1 MMTVTDFAQ
10 VSARARPSAL
20 GRVSSLFGF
29 SGGVGLA
36 NLPVFSGKRWM
47 VSRVALVASL
57 GLIMGLGPFE
67 RMPGGRILGP
77 EISTPVAHWRFVSA
91 ARQCALEVRPS
102 YPHSVTV
109 NCWHLDGQLYIGCM
123 ACEGKTWS
131 RYVQEVPMAR
141 VKILDAIYPV
151 AMQRVSKVEEVAAA
165 WEARWLNMG
174 RELPAPAVPGG
185 YWLYRVTSR

>member
-1 MMTVTDFAQ
+1 
-10 VSARARPSAL
+10 
-20 GRVSSLFGF
+20 
-29 SGGVGLA
+29 
-36 NLPVFSGKRWM
+36 
-47 VSRVALVASL
+47 
-57 GLIMGLGPFE
+57 
-67 RMPGGRILGP
+67 
-77 EISTPVAHWRFVSA
+77 
-91 ARQCALEVRPS
+91 
-102 YPHSVTV
+102 
-109 NCWHLDGQLYIGCM
+109 M